1 MDKPII
7 IRNDNAKEIEVKTTY
22 DDKAEVIRIS
32 IKLKQRK
39 ELK

>member
-39 ELK
+39 DVK